1 MKLEK
6 EMRLATIIRGKYQG
20 EYGCVMVEFTD
31 GECIIDLGSDKLIY
45 EEIVNLSFWVN
56 VSSLEIKDGKV
67 ITYESPQE
75 I

>member
-1 MKLEK
+1 
-6 EMRLATIIRGKYQG
+6 
-20 EYGCVMVEFTD
+20 MVEFTD

-67 ITYESPQE
+67 IKYESPQE